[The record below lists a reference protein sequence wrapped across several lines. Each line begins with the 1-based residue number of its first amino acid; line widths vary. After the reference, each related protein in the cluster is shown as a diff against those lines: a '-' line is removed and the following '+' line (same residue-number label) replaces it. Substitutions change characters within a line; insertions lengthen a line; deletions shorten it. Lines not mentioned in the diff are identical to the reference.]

1 MAPPVHDTTPLD
13 GNIWLQRLAPFPG
26 RFDFALRLALIC
38 ALTTLVVEI
47 YQTPSPALTIYL
59 VFFLNKPDRMGSV
72 IANIALIVVISVIIA
87 LLFPIVM
94 LVIDQPPLRVA
105 SMAIVSFH
113 MLFLASAS
121 KLKPIG
127 GTVALIAA
135 YTLDL
140 LGSVQMGEFATRG
153 LLYAWLFIAIPA
165 GVSLF
170 INMLMAPAPRS
181 MAEAEIARR
190 LRCVGKLLT
199 GDDALSSR
207 ELARRELAELL
218 EQGNQDLLKHLKMAQ
233 LEKSLSKSDAAMLT
247 QAAFTSLE
255 LLILIDVMSAERL
268 TFPDSLATQL
278 GATLNEMATFLDRG
292 VLPPAVVWPVSDTQE
307 DAPPKTVELLL
318 AFKKA
323 VECFAQT
330 TKPGPVAERENIE
343 TAVAKSGFFLPD
355 AFDNPEYIR
364 HALKAT
370 AAAMICY
377 LLFQIL
383 DWPGIHTALITCYI
397 VSLGTTAETVE
408 KLGLR
413 IAGCLIG
420 AAAGVT
426 TMVFLLPNVTSIGG
440 LMIVVFLGAFP
451 AAWIAVGSP
460 RIAYAGYQIVFAF
473 LLSIVQGSSPDFDL
487 TVARDR
493 VIGILLGNIVTYL
506 IFANVWPVSIA
517 DRIDRVAAR
526 LLRDIA
532 ALIDDAG
539 TPTWAKQIS
548 QAHATLSTYAQ
559 DLDLVSYEPASI
571 RPRDAWIAARRQG
584 LDDLAALYRS
594 TVILS
599 SRPGQE
605 AHDLARDLNALAN
618 RLTPDH
624 AQDTAPCAPIATP
637 NGGDLRSSLDTDS
650 SFLEDAKILI
660 GCVESDF
667 RPKISESVQVRHA
680 IA

>member
-26 RFDFALRLALIC
+26 RLDFALRLALIC
-38 ALTTLVVEI
+38 ALTALVVEI

-72 IANIALIVVISVIIA
+72 IANLALIVVISVIIA

-94 LVIDQPPLRVA
+94 LVIDQPPLRVG
-105 SMAIVSFH
+105 SMAAVSFL

-165 GVSLF
+165 GVSLCV
-170 INMLMAPAPRS
+170 NMLMAPAPRS
-181 MAEAEIARR
+181 IAAAEIARR
-190 LRCVGKLLT
+190 LRCVGKLLSE
-199 GDDALSSR
+199 DDALS
-207 ELARRELAELL
+207 RRELAELL
-218 EQGNQDLLKHLKMAQ
+218 EQGNQDLMKHLKMAQ
-233 LEKSLSKSDAAMLT
+233 LEKSLSKSDAEMLT
-247 QAAFTSLE
+247 QAALTSLE
-255 LLILIDVMSAERL
+255 LLVLINTMNIERL
-268 TFPDSLATQL
+268 TFPDSLATKL
-278 GATLNEMATFLDRG
+278 GATLDNMATFLDRG
-292 VLPPAVVWPVSDTQE
+292 STPPAVLWPGPDTLE
-307 DAPPKTVELLL
+307 DASPKTVELLL

-330 TKPGPVAERENIE
+330 TKPGPVAKRQNVE
-343 TAVAKSGFFLPD
+343 TATAKSGFFLPD

-440 LMIVVFLGAFP
+440 LMSVVFLGALP

-473 LLSIVQGSSPDFDL
+473 LLSVVQGSSPDFDL

-517 DRIDRVAAR
+517 DRVDRVAAR

-539 TPTWAKQIS
+539 TPAWVKQIS
-548 QAHATLSTYAQ
+548 QVHATLSTYAQ

-571 RPRDAWIAARRQG
+571 RPRDAWIAARRKG

-594 TVILS
+594 TVIFS
-599 SRPGQE
+599 STPSQR
-605 AHDLARDLNALAN
+605 AHELAQDLNALAD
-618 RLTPDH
+618 RLASDQTQHKTSGAIIPASDR
-624 AQDTAPCAPIATP
+624 
-637 NGGDLRSSLDTDS
+637 GDLHSSPETHP
-650 SFLEDAKILI
+650 SFLEDAKKLI
-660 GCVESDF
+660 GCVENDF
-667 RPKISESVQVRHA
+667 RPKISETVQVRHA